1 MLNAEFMLFVT
12 VLVMG
17 LLVGWVSLRD
27 ALNAELMDTAN
38 AVESSITFYYFND
51 PDRGLGPAFVADSLE
66 FFQTGGAEGQGLDN
80 QLLATPAGSVTP
92 ETVNPSP
99 PAGTVTPAQ

>member
-12 VLVMG
+12 ILVMG

-27 ALNAELMDTAN
+27 SLNAELIDSAN
-38 AVESSITFYYFND
+38 AIESSIQFFYFND

-66 FFQTGGAEGQGLDN
+66 FFQPGAAEGQGLDN
-80 QLLATPAGSVTP
+80 VATALPNGTVTSETPGSPT
-92 ETVNPSP
+92 
-99 PAGTVTPAQ
+99 GTVTPAE

>member
-27 ALNAELMDTAN
+27 SLNAELMDTAN
-38 AVESSITFYYFND
+38 AIESSITFFYFND
-51 PDRGLGPAFVADSLE
+51 PDRGLGPAFVEDSLE
-66 FFQTGGAEGQGLDN
+66 FFQPGAEGEGLDN
-80 QLLATPAGSVTP
+80 QAAALPNGTIVAEGAV
-92 ETVNPSP
+92 
-99 PAGTVTPAQ
+99 GTVPEIN